1 MSPIFYRAHFLFGTD
16 NGTWYN
22 IFTMKKNFMV
32 LLLFTLLITGCI
44 PLGKDKTEDKTPVAI
59 KPDNY
64 ITVVS
69 SMGLGRTRE
78 LAQAFANQT
87 GIVVQI
93 EELPAEPLSLRL
105 QFMGSQ
111 VADIWLGG
119 TAEEYYQ
126 ADKRHLLQS
135 YQPAAA
141 LLFPAEIKGH
151 DNRWTPISVDYV
163 ALLSNKKRIR
173 QLHIVNPE
181 TIGDLLQPVL
191 HKDIVMAR
199 PESGG
204 ASFRFITSIWQW
216 RGKERALEYAGKL
229 RTQEINY
236 VLSDMDATLAVHDN
250 HKAVAVVPLSYAK
263 SLAQEHLELVAAPLQ
278 DCNAAQVTGAALLM
292 AATNPAGARLF
303 VDFLLSL
310 SGQNILRAHG
320 LMAPGEALVYS
331 GEKIPLIHTELAW
344 TSDYKEEIINA
355 WLNAR

>member
-1 MSPIFYRAHFLFGTD
+1 MLSDSFFCLFGTD
-16 NGTWYN
+16 GQTWYN

-32 LLLFTLLITGCI
+32 LFLFILLITGCM
-44 PLGKDKTEDKTPVAI
+44 PLEKNKTGSKTSPIV
-59 KPDNY
+59 KPGSY

-69 SMGLGRTRE
+69 SMGLDRTRE

-119 TAEEYYQ
+119 TAEEYYH

-135 YQPAAA
+135 YQAAAA
-141 LLFPAEIKGH
+141 LLFPAEIK
-151 DNRWTPISVDYV
+151 DRNNRWTPVAVDYV

-181 TIGDLLQPVL
+181 TTGDLLQPVL

-204 ASFRFITSIWQW
+204 AGFQFMVSIWQW
-216 RGKERALEYAGKL
+216 WGKERALEYAGKL
-229 RTQEINY
+229 RTQGINY
-236 VLSDMDATLAVHDN
+236 VLSDTEASLAVHDN
-250 HKAVAVVPLSYAK
+250 RKAVAVVPLSYAR

-278 DCNAAQVTGAALLM
+278 DCNVAQVTGAALLT

-303 VDFLLSL
+303 VDFLLST
-310 SGQNILRAHG
+310 SGQDILRAQG

-331 GEKIPLIHTELAW
+331 GEKIPLVHTELPW
-344 TSDYKEEIINA
+344 TGDYKEEIIDA